1 MYEGLVIKTTGSWH
15 SVKTNSGQIISC
27 TIKGRFRIK
36 GIRLTNP
43 VAVGDIVE
51 FIKDDG
57 QEKGVIVKIHP
68 RKNYII
74 RKSINLAREA
84 HILAANIDQALLMVS
99 LREPTT
105 FSMFIDRFL
114 VSAEAYKIPV
124 VLIFNKTDIY
134 QKEDFKTLEEWKGI
148 YEAVGYPCYDT
159 SVLQSKGIDNVSQL
173 LSGKIS
179 VISGNSGVGKSSLIN
194 TLLPEAILKTAEISS
209 SHLTGKHT
217 TTYPEMLLLEAGG
230 YIIDTPGI
238 RGFGIIDI
246 GKEEL
251 YHFFPEIF
259 EVSSN
264 CKYHNCTHS
273 HEPDCAVAVA
283 VEEGK
288 ISFMRY
294 NNYLAMLTDDDDKY
308 RKTPW

>member
-1 MYEGLVIKTTGSWH
+1 MLKGLVTKTTGSWH
-15 SVKTNSGQIISC
+15 TVKTNSGEIVSC

-51 FIKDDG
+51 LKMEEG
-57 QEKGVIVKIHP
+57 QEKGVIFKIHP

-84 HILAANIDQALLMVS
+84 HILAANVDQALLMVT
-99 LREPTT
+99 LKEPTT

-114 VSAEAYKIPV
+114 VSAEAYKIPAI
-124 VLIFNKTDIY
+124 LIFNKTDIY
-134 QKEDFKTLEEWKGI
+134 LAEDLKILDDWKRI
-148 YEAVGYPCYDT
+148 YEAAGYPCYAI
-159 SVLQSKGIDNVSQL
+159 SVKKSNGIEDIRRI

-194 TLLPEAILKTAEISS
+194 TLIPGAVLKTAEVSS
-209 SHLTGKHT
+209 AHLSGKHT
-217 TTYPEMLLLEAGG
+217 TTYPEMLSLDEGG

-238 RGFGIIDI
+238 RGFGMIDI

-259 EVSSN
+259 KMSHA

-294 NNYLAMLTDDDDKY
+294 NNYLAILTDDDDKY

>member
-1 MYEGLVIKTTGSWH
+1 MLKGLVTKTTGSWH
-15 SVKTNSGQIISC
+15 TVKTNSGEIVSC
-27 TIKGRFRIK
+27 TIKGRFRIE

-51 FIKDDG
+51 LKKEEG
-57 QEKGVIVKIHP
+57 QEKGVIFKIHP

-84 HILAANIDQALLMVS
+84 HILAANVDQALLMVT
-99 LREPTT
+99 LKEPTT

-114 VSAEAYKIPV
+114 VSAEAYKIPAI
-124 VLIFNKTDIY
+124 LIFNKTDIY
-134 QKEDFKTLEEWKGI
+134 LPEDLKILDDWKRI
-148 YEAVGYPCYDT
+148 YEAAGYPCYAI
-159 SVLQSKGIDNVSQL
+159 SVMKSNGIEDIRRIL
-173 LSGKIS
+173 YDKIS

-194 TLLPEAILKTAEISS
+194 TLIPGAVLKTAEVSS
-209 SHLTGKHT
+209 AHLSGKHT
-217 TTYPEMLLLEAGG
+217 TTYPEMLSLDEGG

-238 RGFGIIDI
+238 RGFGMIDI

-259 EVSSN
+259 KMSHD

-283 VEEGK
+283 VEEGE

-294 NNYLAMLTDDDDKY
+294 NNYLAILTDDDDKY